1 MRADSA
7 SSSEPGESGHRS
19 IELAAMRLLA
29 CREHSLQ
36 ELRGKLLHRGHA
48 QAAVDAVIS
57 QLAARQL
64 ISDARFAG
72 SLVRHGLARGHG
84 PVRIRA
90 ELHRQGI
97 AEDLIQAEF
106 AAADCD
112 WAQLAARVRAR
123 KFGTPKPASSAERA
137 KQSRFLQYRG
147 FTTDQIRAALGA
159 AADSDG
165 AWLDGV
171 PE

>member
-7 SSSEPGESGHRS
+7 SSSGPDESGHRS
-19 IELAAMRLLA
+19 IELAALRLLA
-29 CREHSLQ
+29 RREHSLQ
-36 ELRGKLLHRGHA
+36 EVRGKLLRRGYA
-48 QAAVDAVIS
+48 QAAVDVVIS

-72 SLVRHGLARGHG
+72 SLVRHGSARGHG

-97 AEDLIQAEF
+97 AEELIQAEF

-112 WAQLAARVRAR
+112 WTQLATRVRVR
-123 KFGTPKPASSAERA
+123 KFGTPRPTSSAERA

-147 FTTDQIRAALGA
+147 FTADQIRAALGA
-159 AADSDG
+159 DADSDG
-165 AWLDGV
+165 AWLDGL